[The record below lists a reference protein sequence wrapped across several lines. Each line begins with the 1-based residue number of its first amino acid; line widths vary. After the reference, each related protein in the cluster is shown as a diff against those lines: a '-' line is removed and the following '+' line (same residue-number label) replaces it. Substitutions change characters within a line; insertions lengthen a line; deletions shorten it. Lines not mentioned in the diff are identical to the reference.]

1 MEGSPVF
8 SKGLSTMYTN
18 NTILIVLG
26 FYRFFILF
34 STRIIGTRTKCVNA
48 NKLKMLAF
56 KHDIGITGWTLNKI
70 IWIHTSYHNKIMLMK
85 TKNIKN
91 FIRMKFSVINLN
103 WEKHFYQSK
112 FRRHEGEETGSAQKK
127 STSNIFAQGCQTE
140 EEKSASK
147 DKMINEKMSKNRKI
161 CSSCFRKKP

>member
-70 IWIHTSYHNKIMLMK
+70 IWIHTSYHNKI
-85 TKNIKN
+85 I
-91 FIRMKFSVINLN
+91 S
-103 WEKHFYQSK
+103 
-112 FRRHEGEETGSAQKK
+112 
-127 STSNIFAQGCQTE
+127 
-140 EEKSASK
+140 
-147 DKMINEKMSKNRKI
+147 
-161 CSSCFRKKP
+161 